1 MKKIITL
8 ILTGFLFAPAFG
20 QLDRSVQPK
29 AGPAPVFNIPESVI
43 FKLNN
48 GITVIL
54 SENHKTPRFSFN
66 LVMGSDPMLEKNK
79 AGLSAVAGQLILSG
93 TETMD
98 KDQLDK
104 AIDMMGVNFSADGNS
119 IYASGLSKHKEKM
132 LEILQNV
139 VSSANFPESEFDR
152 IVKQNESSLT
162 MASSNADEIA
172 QNVLSTVDFGR
183 KHPYGE
189 VMTKETLGNITR
201 DDVVSYFK
209 KEFTPNGA
217 YLVVVGD
224 VTQADITKLLQGSIE
239 KWTGGEK
246 STAAYTVENNNK
258 GRRLIFVK
266 KPGAVQSVIKVTF
279 PFDMKPGD
287 ENQIRLNLMNQIL
300 GGGTFEAKLMQNLR
314 EDKAYTYGCYS
325 KVDVDRYGSYFTTS
339 GSFRNDVTDSAIVQ
353 ILKEIESM
361 KVDTSVSQAQLDL
374 AKASAIGSF
383 SRSLENPQTIARFA
397 LSIIQ
402 NNLDKDYYKNYLK
415 KIDEVTLTDIQN
427 MAKEYLAV
435 DRSYIIV
442 VGNGD
447 IADKL
452 VQFDSDGKIEYLD
465 AFGNKEAGYSKS
477 DLTLEKVLEK
487 NILATTQSTSI
498 KEATKKIAKIKSMK
512 QEIKASPAGA
522 PVTFDMITY
531 FQAPNK
537 EAMVVNFNGSMMQ
550 RQYSNGVTGGSEA
563 SPMAGGK
570 SEELTAEEVTE
581 KNQTAGVLPELNY
594 KVNKVEATLLGVK
607 EEMGKKY
614 YVVEIKSKDGISQS
628 YYDATSFLK
637 TKTYSTSKSEDGE
650 VNEATVEYSDFKDAS
665 GILMPYKMSQQF
677 GQMALSSEV
686 QSIEINKS
694 IDSKVFEK

>member
-20 QLDRSVQPK
+20 QLDRSAQPK

-43 FKLNN
+43 FTLNN

-66 LVMGSDPMLEKNK
+66 LVMGSDPMLEKDK
-79 AGLSAVAGQLILSG
+79 AGLSEVAGQLILSG
-93 TETMD
+93 TATMD

-104 AIDMMGVNFSADGNS
+104 AIDMLGVHFSADGNS

-132 LEILQNV
+132 LSILQNV
-139 VSSANFPESEFDR
+139 VSSANFPESEFAR

-162 MASSNADEIA
+162 MASSEADQIA

-183 KHPYGE
+183 NHPYGE
-189 VMTKETLGNITR
+189 VMTKETLANITR

-209 KEFTPNGA
+209 KEFTPKGA

-224 VTQADITKLLQGSIE
+224 VTQAEITALLQGSIE

-246 STAAYTVENNNK
+246 FTASYTVENKNQ

-287 ENQIRLNLMNQIL
+287 PNQIRLNLTNQIL

-325 KVDVDRYGSYFTTS
+325 SLDVDRYGSYFTTS
-339 GSFRNDVTDSAIVQ
+339 GSFRNAVTDSAIVQ

-383 SRSLENPQTIARFA
+383 SRSLESPQTIARFA

-415 KIDEVTLTDIQN
+415 KIDEVTLADVQN

-442 VGNGD
+442 VGNED
-447 IADKL
+447 IAEKL

-465 AFGNKEAGYSKS
+465 AFGNEETGFTKS
-477 DLTLEKVLEK
+477 DLTLEKILEK
-487 NILATTQSTSI
+487 NILATTQSASI
-498 KEATKKIAKIKSMK
+498 KEATKKIAKIKSVQ
-512 QEIKASPAGA
+512 QEIKASPAGS
-522 PVTFDMITY
+522 PVSFDMITY

-550 RQYSNGVTGGSEA
+550 REFSNGVTGGSES

-570 SEELTAEEVTE
+570 SEVLTAEEVAE

-637 TKTYSTSKSEDGE
+637 TKTYSTSKSDDGD
-650 VNEATVEYSDFKDAS
+650 VNEATIEYSDFKDVS
-665 GILMPYKMSQQF
+665 GILMPYTMSQQF

-686 QSIEINKS
+686 KSIEINKT
-694 IDSKVFEK
+694 IDGKVFEK